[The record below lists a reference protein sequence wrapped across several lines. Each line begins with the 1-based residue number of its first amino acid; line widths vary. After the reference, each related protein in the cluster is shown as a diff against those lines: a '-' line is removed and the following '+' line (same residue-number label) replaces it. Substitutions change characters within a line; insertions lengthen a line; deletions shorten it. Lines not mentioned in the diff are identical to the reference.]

1 MMSFWQDVRYGL
13 RVLAKNPGFTAIA
26 ILTLALGIGA
36 NTALFSVVNGV
47 LLNPLPFSNP
57 DELVAVY
64 AKSPTF
70 QESSIAYPNFLDWQK
85 ENHSFAALSA
95 FRADDYN
102 LTGAGE
108 PERVHIHMISAEF
121 LPALGLKPILGRTFR
136 PEEDKTGAGPVTIL
150 GDGLWKRKFG
160 LAQDV
165 LGKSIILNGKLY
177 TIVGIAPGRITG
189 LSPTDLYIPIGQ
201 WADPS
206 FLDRRISMGTNSIGR
221 LKPGVTIEQARVE
234 MNRIAENLATAY
246 PEADKGMGISLI
258 PLKTDVVGNV
268 KGILLVLLGAVSF
281 VLLIACANVANLLLA
296 RSTGRAREFAI
307 RAALGASPARVIR
320 QLLTESVL
328 LGIGGGCI
336 GLLLAKLG
344 VRVLLATLAGSVPR
358 SEEIALDGHV
368 LFYTLGI
375 SVLTGIIFGLIPAL
389 KMLRP
394 DTHETLK
401 EGGRG
406 SSGARHRTQSVF
418 IVVEMAMAVVLLIGA
433 GLMIRTLSA
442 LGNINPGF
450 DPRNVL
456 TFSISSTS
464 NSAPTAG
471 QLRSKYRETLRQLEG
486 VRGVETVS
494 MMGGS
499 LPMTGDSEIPFWL
512 EGQPK
517 PASDNDMPFALFY
530 LVNSGYHQAM
540 RIPVERGRALNER
553 DDEHGP
559 AVALIDASF
568 ARKYFPNQDPIGKHL
583 NLGLF
588 DTQPEIV
595 GVVGHVEHWGLGSR
609 EHQNLQAQLY
619 LPVWQVPDRFWP
631 LLANGSGYVARTTG
645 TAGDLTG
652 AIREAAEKV
661 EGSAAVYDVRPME
674 EIVARSIS
682 TQRLT
687 MFLLSLFSALAL
699 ALSSVGIYGVIS
711 YLTGQRTHEIG
722 VRMALGASSRDVLRM
737 VLGEGMRIALIGV
750 AIGLA
755 AAFGF
760 MRLITTLIYGVG
772 TSDPITFASVAIL
785 LSAVAL
791 LACYIPARRAMR
803 VDPMVALRY
812 E

>member
-1 MMSFWQDVRYGL
+1 MLSFWQDVRYGL
-13 RVLAKNPGFTAIA
+13 RVLLKNPGFTAIA
-26 ILTLALGIGA
+26 VLTLALGIGA
-36 NTALFSVVNGV
+36 NTALFSVVNAV
-47 LLNPLPFSNP
+47 LLNPLPFANP

-70 QESSIAYPNFLDWQK
+70 AESSIAYPNFLDWQK
-85 ENHSFAALSA
+85 DNQSFASLCA
-95 FRADDYN
+95 FRSDDYN
-102 LTGAGE
+102 MTGAGE

-121 LPALGLKPILGRTFR
+121 FATLGMQPLLGRAFR
-136 PEEDKTGAGPVTIL
+136 PEEDKVGAGPVTIVS
-150 GDGLWKRKFG
+150 DGLWHRKFG
-160 LAQDV
+160 SAQDV
-165 LGKSIILNGKLY
+165 LGKSITLNGKAY
-177 TIVGIAPGRITG
+177 SIIGVAPGHITG
-189 LSPTDLYIPIGQ
+189 LSDTDVFVPIGQ
-201 WADPS
+201 WNDPT
-206 FLDRRISMGTNSIGR
+206 FRDRRISMGMNSIGR
-221 LKPGVTIEQARVE
+221 LKPGVTIEQAGSD
-234 MNRIAENLATAY
+234 MTRISENLAVAY
-246 PEADKGMGISLI
+246 PEADKGMGVTLV

-296 RSTGRAREFAI
+296 RSTGRSREFAI

-328 LGIGGGCI
+328 LGIAGGCI
-336 GLLLAKLG
+336 GLAVAKLG
-344 VRVLLATLAGSVPR
+344 VRALVVALAGSLPR

-375 SVLTGIIFGLIPAL
+375 SVLTGIVFGLIPAL
-389 KMLRP
+389 KTLRP

-418 IVVEMAMAVVLLIGA
+418 IVVEMAMAVVLLIGS

-450 DPRNVL
+450 DPHNVL
-456 TFSISSTS
+456 TFSISSS
-464 NSAPTAG
+464 SGAAMSAG
-471 QLRSKYRETLRQLEG
+471 QLRATYRETLRQLG
-486 VRGVETVS
+486 GIRGVEAVS
-494 MMGGS
+494 LMGGS

-512 EGQPK
+512 EGQAK
-517 PASDNDMPFALFY
+517 PANDTDMPFALFY
-530 LVNSGYHQAM
+530 LVNSGYHQVM
-540 RIPVERGRALNER
+540 RIPVERGRTFTEQ
-553 DDEHGP
+553 DSEHGP
-559 AVALIDASF
+559 AVALIDDSF

-609 EHQNLQAQLY
+609 QNQNLQAQLY

-631 LLANGSGYVARTTG
+631 LLANGSGYVVRT
-645 TAGDLTG
+645 AANSGDIAG
-652 AIREAAEKV
+652 AIRQGAEKV
-661 EGSAAVYDVRPME
+661 VSSAVLYDVRPMG

-687 MFLLSLFSALAL
+687 MFLLSIFSALAL
-699 ALSSVGIYGVIS
+699 VLSAVGIYGVIS

-722 VRMALGASSRDVLRM
+722 VRVALGASRNDVLRM
-737 VLGEGMRIALIGV
+737 VLGQGLKITLIGV

-755 AAFGF
+755 AAFGLT
-760 MRLITTLIYGVG
+760 RLITTLIYGVG
-772 TSDPITFASVAIL
+772 TTDPLTFGS
-785 LSAVAL
+785 VAL
-791 LACYIPARRAMR
+791 LLSGVALFACYLPARRAMR

>member
-1 MMSFWQDVRYGL
+1 MISFWQDVRYGL

-47 LLNPLPFSNP
+47 LLNPLPFANP
-57 DELVAVY
+57 DELVAAY

-70 QESSIAYPNFLDWQK
+70 EQSSIAYPNFLDWQK
-85 ENHSFAALSA
+85 DNHSFASLSA
-95 FRADDYN
+95 FRSDDYN
-102 LTGAGE
+102 MTGAGE

-121 LPALGLKPILGRTFR
+121 FTALGMQPLLGRTFR
-136 PEEDKTGAGPVTIL
+136 PEEDVVGAGPVAML
-150 GDGLWKRKFG
+150 SDGLWHRRFG
-160 LAQDV
+160 SAQDV
-165 LGKSIILNGKLY
+165 LGRNITLNGKAY
-177 TIVGIAPGRITG
+177 TIVGVAPGHITG
-189 LSPTDLYIPIGQ
+189 LSNTDIFVPIGQ
-201 WADPS
+201 WSDPT
-206 FLDRRISMGTNSIGR
+206 FRDRRISMGMNSIGR
-221 LKPGVTIEQARVE
+221 LRPGVTIEQARLD
-234 MNRIAENLATAY
+234 MNRVAENLAVAY
-246 PEADKGMGISLI
+246 PEADKGMGITLV

-268 KGILLVLLGAVSF
+268 RGILLVLLGAVSF

-296 RSTGRAREFAI
+296 RSTGRSREFAI
-307 RAALGASPARVIR
+307 RAALGASPMRVIR

-328 LGIGGGCI
+328 LGIAGGGI
-336 GLLLAKLG
+336 GLVLAKLG
-344 VRVLLATLAGSVPR
+344 VRVLIAALADTLPR
-358 SEEIALDGHV
+358 SEEIALNGQV

-375 SVLTGIIFGLIPAL
+375 SVMTGILFGLIPAL
-389 KMLRP
+389 KTLRP

-406 SSGARHRTQSVF
+406 SSGARHRAQSVF
-418 IVVEMAMAVVLLIGA
+418 IVVEMAMAVVLLIGS
-433 GLMIRTLSA
+433 GLMIRTLAA

-450 DPRNVL
+450 DPTNVL
-456 TFSISSTS
+456 TFNISSTS
-464 NSAPTAG
+464 GTAMSAD
-471 QLRSKYRETLRQLEG
+471 QLRAMYRETLRQLQS
-486 VRGVETVS
+486 VPGVEAVS

-517 PASDNDMPFALFY
+517 PASDTDMPFALFY
-530 LVNSGYHQAM
+530 LVNTGYHQAM
-540 RIPVERGRALNER
+540 RIPVERGRTFTEQ
-553 DDEHGP
+553 DSEHGP

-588 DTQPEIV
+588 ETQPEIV

-609 EHQNLQAQLY
+609 QNLNLQAQLY

-631 LLANGSGYVARTTG
+631 LLANGSTYVART
-645 TAGDLTG
+645 AGNSGDIAG
-652 AIREAAEKV
+652 AIRPAAEKV
-661 EGSAAVYDVRPME
+661 VSSAVLYDVRPMG
-674 EIVARSIS
+674 EIVARSVS

-687 MFLLSLFSALAL
+687 MFLLSIFSALAL
-699 ALSSVGIYGVIS
+699 VLSAVGIYGVIS

-722 VRMALGASSRDVLRM
+722 VRVALGASRSDVLRL
-737 VLGEGMRIALIGV
+737 VLGQGLKITLIGV

-755 AAFGF
+755 AAFGLT
-760 MRLITTLIYGVG
+760 RLITTLIYGVG
-772 TSDPITFASVAIL
+772 TTDPLTFASVAVL
-785 LSAVAL
+785 LSGVAL
-791 LACYIPARRAMR
+791 FACYLPARRAMR

>member
-13 RVLAKNPGFTAIA
+13 RVLAKNPSFTAIA
-26 ILTLALGIGA
+26 VLTLALGIGA

-47 LLNPLPFSNP
+47 LLNPLPFPSP

-64 AKSPTF
+64 TKSPTF
-70 QESSIAYPNFLDWQK
+70 QESSISYPNFLDWQK
-85 ENHSFAALSA
+85 DSHSFASLCA
-95 FRADDYN
+95 FRADDFN
-102 LTGAGE
+102 MTGAGE
-108 PERVHIHMISAEF
+108 PQRVHTHMISAEF
-121 LPALGLKPILGRTFR
+121 FSALGMQPLLGRAFR
-136 PEEDKTGAGPVTIL
+136 PEEDKAGAGPVAIL
-150 GDGLWKRKFG
+150 SDGLWNRKFG
-160 LAQDV
+160 SAQDV
-165 LGKSIILNGKLY
+165 LGENITLNGKAY
-177 TIVGIAPGRITG
+177 TIIGVAPGHITG
-189 LSPTDLYIPIGQ
+189 LSNTDIFVPIGQ
-201 WADPS
+201 WNDPT
-206 FLDRRISMGTNSIGR
+206 FRDRRISMGMNSIGR
-221 LKPGVTIEQARVE
+221 LKAGVNLDQARAE
-234 MNRIAENLATAY
+234 MSRIAENLAVAY
-246 PEADKGMGISLI
+246 PEANKGSGISLI

-307 RAALGASPARVIR
+307 RAALGANPARVIR
-320 QLLTESVL
+320 QLLTESIL
-328 LGIGGGCI
+328 LGIAGGCI
-336 GLLLAKLG
+336 GLVLAKLG
-344 VRVLLATLAGSVPR
+344 VRVLVAALAGSLPR
-358 SEEIALDGHV
+358 SEGIALDGHV

-375 SVLTGIIFGLIPAL
+375 SVLTGIVFGLIPAL
-389 KMLRP
+389 KTLRP

-433 GLMIRTLSA
+433 GLMIRTVSA

-464 NSAPTAG
+464 NAALTPD
-471 QLRSKYRETLRQLEG
+471 QLRTMYRETLRQLESIQ
-486 VRGVETVS
+486 GVETVS
-494 MMGGS
+494 LMGGS

-517 PASDNDMPFALFY
+517 PANDNDMPFALFY
-530 LVNSGYHQAM
+530 LVNSDYHQAM
-540 RIPVERGRALNER
+540 RIPVERGRTFTGQDN
-553 DDEHGP
+553 EHGP

-631 LLANGSGYVARTTG
+631 LLANGGQYVARTASTTG
-645 TAGDLTG
+645 DIAS
-652 AIREAAEKV
+652 AIRQGAEKV
-661 EGSAAVYDVRPME
+661 TSSAVLYDVRPME

-682 TQRLT
+682 TQRMT
-687 MFLLSLFSALAL
+687 MFLLGIFSALAL
-699 ALSSVGIYGVIS
+699 VLSAVGIYGVIS

-722 VRMALGASSRDVLRM
+722 VRVALGASNRDVLRM
-737 VLGEGMRIALIGV
+737 VLGQGLKIALMGV

-755 AAFGF
+755 AAFGLA
-760 MRLITTLIYGVG
+760 RLITTLIYGVR
-772 TSDPITFASVAIL
+772 TTDPITFLSVAIL
-785 LSAVAL
+785 LSGVAL
-791 LACYIPARRAMR
+791 FACYLPAHRAMR
-803 VDPMVALRY
+803 VDPLVALRY

>member
-1 MMSFWQDVRYGL
+1 MTTFWQDIRFGL

-47 LLNPLPFSNP
+47 LLNPLPFPNP
-57 DELVAVY
+57 DQLVAVY
-64 AKSPTF
+64 ASSPTSE
-70 QESSIAYPNFLDWQK
+70 QNSISYPNFLDWQK
-85 ENHSFAALSA
+85 ENHSFASLGA
-95 FRADDYN
+95 FRSDDYN
-102 LTGAGE
+102 MVGAGE
-108 PERVHIHMISAEF
+108 PQRVHIHMISSEF
-121 LPALGLKPILGRTFR
+121 FSTLGLQPLLGRMFL
-136 PEEDKTGAGPVTIL
+136 PEEDKAGAGPVAVIS
-150 GDGLWKRKFG
+150 DGLWERKF
-160 LAQDV
+160 AMSQDV
-165 LGKSIILNGKLY
+165 LGKSVILNGKSY
-177 TIVGIAPGRITG
+177 TIVGVAQGRITE
-189 LSPTDLYIPIGQ
+189 LSPTDLFIPIGQ
-201 WADPS
+201 WTDSS
-206 FLDRRISMGTNSIGR
+206 FLDRRIGMGTNAFGR

-234 MNRIAENLATAY
+234 MSRVAANLAVGY
-246 PEADKGMGISLI
+246 PQADKGMGITLI
-258 PLKTDVVGNV
+258 PLKTDAVGNV

-328 LGIGGGCI
+328 LGIAGGCI
-336 GLLLAKLG
+336 GLLLAKWGL
-344 VRVLLATLAGSVPR
+344 RVLVATLADGLSR

-375 SVLTGIIFGLIPAL
+375 SVLTGFVFGLIPAL

-406 SSGARHRTQSVF
+406 GSGARHRTQSVF
-418 IVVEMAMAVVLLIGA
+418 MVVEMAMAVVLLIGA

-464 NSAPTAG
+464 NSAPTAD
-471 QLRSKYRETLRQLEG
+471 QLRAKYRETLRQLES

-494 MMGGS
+494 MLGGS

-517 PASDNDMPFALFY
+517 PASDNEMPFALFY
-530 LVNSGYHQAM
+530 LVNPGYHEAM

-553 DDEHGP
+553 DDEHSS
-559 AVALIDASF
+559 AVAVIDATF
-568 ARKYFPNQDPIGKHL
+568 ALKYFPNQDPVGKHL

-588 DTQPEIV
+588 ETQPEIV
-595 GVVGHVEHWGLGSR
+595 GVVGHVEHWGLGSKANP
-609 EHQNLQAQLY
+609 NLQAQLY
-619 LPVWQVPDRFWP
+619 LPVWQVPNQFWP
-631 LLANGSGYVARTTG
+631 LLANGCGYVVRTATG
-645 TAGDLTG
+645 TRDVANS
-652 AIREAAEKV
+652 IRQAAEKV
-661 EGSAAVYDVRPME
+661 ESTAVLYDIRPME
-674 EIVARSIS
+674 EIVSRSIS
-682 TQRLT
+682 KQRLT
-687 MFLLSLFSALAL
+687 LFLLTAFSALAL
-699 ALSSVGIYGVIS
+699 VLSSVGIYGVIS

-722 VRMALGASSRDVLRM
+722 VRVALGASRSDVLRM
-737 VLGEGMRIALIGV
+737 VLGEGMRITLIGV

-755 AAFGF
+755 AAFCLTC
-760 MRLITTLIYGVG
+760 LITTIIYGVG
-772 TSDPITFASVAIL
+772 ATDPITFATVAIL
-785 LSAVAL
+785 LSAIAL
-791 LACYIPARRAMR
+791 FACYIPARRAMR
-803 VDPMVALRY
+803 VDPMIALRH

>member
-1 MMSFWQDVRYGL
+1 
-13 RVLAKNPGFTAIA
+13 
-26 ILTLALGIGA
+26 
-36 NTALFSVVNGV
+36 
-47 LLNPLPFSNP
+47 
-57 DELVAVY
+57 
-64 AKSPTF
+64 
-70 QESSIAYPNFLDWQK
+70 
-85 ENHSFAALSA
+85 
-95 FRADDYN
+95 
-102 LTGAGE
+102 
-108 PERVHIHMISAEF
+108 
-121 LPALGLKPILGRTFR
+121 
-136 PEEDKTGAGPVTIL
+136 
-150 GDGLWKRKFG
+150 
-160 LAQDV
+160 
-165 LGKSIILNGKLY
+165 
-177 TIVGIAPGRITG
+177 
-189 LSPTDLYIPIGQ
+189 
-201 WADPS
+201 
-206 FLDRRISMGTNSIGR
+206 
-221 LKPGVTIEQARVE
+221 
-234 MNRIAENLATAY
+234 
-246 PEADKGMGISLI
+246 
-258 PLKTDVVGNV
+258 
-268 KGILLVLLGAVSF
+268 VSF

-307 RAALGASPARVIR
+307 RAALGASPARVVR

-328 LGIGGGCI
+328 LGIAGGCI
-336 GLLLAKLG
+336 GLVLAKLG
-344 VRVLLATLAGSVPR
+344 VRVLVAALSDSLPR

-375 SVLTGIIFGLIPAL
+375 SVFTGIVFGLIPAF
-389 KMLRP
+389 KTLRP
-394 DTHETLK
+394 NTHETLK

-418 IVVEMAMAVVLLIGA
+418 VVVEMAMAVVLLIGA

-442 LGNINPGF
+442 LGNVNPGF

-464 NSAPTAG
+464 NAAFTPD
-471 QLRSKYRETLRQLEG
+471 QLRAMYRETVRQLEG
-486 VRGVETVS
+486 IRGVETVS

-517 PASDNDMPFALFY
+517 PANDNDMPFALFY

-540 RIPVERGRALNER
+540 RIPVERGRTFTEQ
-553 DDEHGP
+553 DSEHGP
-559 AVALIDASF
+559 AVALIDATF

-631 LLANGSGYVARTTG
+631 LLANGSGYVART
-645 TAGDLTG
+645 AAVPGDIAS
-652 AIREAAEKV
+652 AIRQGAEKV
-661 EGSAAVYDVRPME
+661 VSSAVLYDVRPME

-687 MFLLSLFSALAL
+687 MFLLSIFSMLAL
-699 ALSSVGIYGVIS
+699 TLSAVGIYGVIS

-722 VRMALGASSRDVLRM
+722 VRVALGASSRDVLRM
-737 VLGEGMRIALIGV
+737 VLGQGLKITLIGV

-760 MRLITTLIYGVG
+760 TRLITTMIYGVG
-772 TSDPITFASVAIL
+772 TTDPITFASVAIL
-785 LSAVAL
+785 LSGVAL
-791 LACYIPARRAMR
+791 FACYIPARRAMR
-803 VDPMVALRY
+803 VDPIVALRY

>member
-1 MMSFWQDVRYGL
+1 
-13 RVLAKNPGFTAIA
+13 
-26 ILTLALGIGA
+26 
-36 NTALFSVVNGV
+36 
-47 LLNPLPFSNP
+47 
-57 DELVAVY
+57 
-64 AKSPTF
+64 
-70 QESSIAYPNFLDWQK
+70 
-85 ENHSFAALSA
+85 
-95 FRADDYN
+95 
-102 LTGAGE
+102 
-108 PERVHIHMISAEF
+108 
-121 LPALGLKPILGRTFR
+121 
-136 PEEDKTGAGPVTIL
+136 
-150 GDGLWKRKFG
+150 
-160 LAQDV
+160 
-165 LGKSIILNGKLY
+165 
-177 TIVGIAPGRITG
+177 
-189 LSPTDLYIPIGQ
+189 
-201 WADPS
+201 
-206 FLDRRISMGTNSIGR
+206 RISMGMNSIGR
-221 LKPGVTIEQARVE
+221 LKAGVNLDQARAE
-234 MNRIAENLATAY
+234 MSRIAENLAMAY
-246 PEADKGMGISLI
+246 PEANKGSGVSLI

-307 RAALGASPARVIR
+307 RAALGANPARVIR
-320 QLLTESVL
+320 QLLTESIL
-328 LGIGGGCI
+328 LGIAGGCI
-336 GLLLAKLG
+336 GLVLAKLG
-344 VRVLLATLAGSVPR
+344 VRVLVAALAGSLPR
-358 SEEIALDGHV
+358 SEGIALDGHV

-375 SVLTGIIFGLIPAL
+375 SVLTGIVFGLIPAL
-389 KMLRP
+389 KTLRP

-433 GLMIRTLSA
+433 GLMIRTVSA

-456 TFSISSTS
+456 TFSISSSS
-464 NSAPTAG
+464 NAALTPD
-471 QLRSKYRETLRQLEG
+471 QLRTMYRETLRQLESIQ
-486 VRGVETVS
+486 GVETVS
-494 MMGGS
+494 LMGGS

-517 PASDNDMPFALFY
+517 PANDNDMPFALFY

-540 RIPVERGRALNER
+540 RIPVERGRTFTGQDN
-553 DDEHGP
+553 EHGP

-631 LLANGSGYVARTTG
+631 LLANGGQYVARTASTTG
-645 TAGDLTG
+645 DIAS
-652 AIREAAEKV
+652 AIRQGAEKV
-661 EGSAAVYDVRPME
+661 TSSAVLYDVRPME

-682 TQRLT
+682 TQRMT
-687 MFLLSLFSALAL
+687 MFLLGIFSALAL
-699 ALSSVGIYGVIS
+699 VLSAVGIYGVIS

-722 VRMALGASSRDVLRM
+722 VRVALGASNRDVLRM
-737 VLGEGMRIALIGV
+737 VLGQGLAITLMGV

-755 AAFGF
+755 AAFGLT
-760 MRLITTLIYGVG
+760 RLITTLIYGVR
-772 TSDPITFASVAIL
+772 TSDPITFLSVAIL
-785 LSAVAL
+785 LSGVAL
-791 LACYIPARRAMR
+791 FACYLPARRAMR
-803 VDPMVALRY
+803 VDPIVALRY